1 MTAPSSV
8 KRKTNAKAPRESTR
22 ALARALLGRGLGFR
36 DCPGETIDAMTQA
49 GQFRVLAKGES
60 LARRGAPY
68 GMLCLVVEGSLEA
81 SVVRSDGHRHLI
93 SFLQPGDLAGIIGLL
108 DGMGHVHD
116 LTAQTANTTVLQ
128 FPSDVVME
136 LRRNDPSLVRAFELQ
151 LASRNRLL
159 YERLAA
165 DPSVPLETRLIRLL
179 HTLVRLYG
187 LTREDG
193 VLLDMKIAQADL
205 ADWLGVSRQR
215 INFVIQQMQATGLIR
230 LRYSRITVADPAEL
244 ARRAQV

>member
-1 MTAPSSV
+1 MAAPSSV
-8 KRKTNAKAPRESTR
+8 KPKTNANAPRESPR
-22 ALARALLGRGLGFR
+22 ALARALLGRALGFR
-36 DCPGETIDAMTQA
+36 DCPAETLDAMTQA

-68 GMLCLVVEGSLEA
+68 STLCLVVEGSLEA
-81 SVVRSDGHRHLI
+81 SVVRSDGRRHLT

-116 LTAQTANTTVLQ
+116 LNAQTANTTVLQ
-128 FPSDVVME
+128 FPGEAIME
-136 LRRNDPSLVRAFELQ
+136 LRRSDPSLVRAFELQ
-151 LASRNRLL
+151 LASRSRLL

-179 HTLVRLYG
+179 HSLVRLYG
-187 LTREDG
+187 LRRDDG
-193 VLLDMKIAQADL
+193 VLLDMKISQADL

-215 INFVIQQMQATGLIR
+215 INFVIKQLEATGLIR
-230 LRYSRITVADPAEL
+230 LRYARISVADPADL
-244 ARRAQV
+244 AQRAEI

>member
-1 MTAPSSV
+1 M
-8 KRKTNAKAPRESTR
+8 
-22 ALARALLGRGLGFR
+22 
-36 DCPGETIDAMTQA
+36 IQA

-68 GMLCLVVEGSLEA
+68 SMLCLVVEGSLEA
-81 SVVRSDGHRHLI
+81 SVVRSDGHRHLM
-93 SFLQPGDLAGIIGLL
+93 SFLQPGDMAGIIGLL

-116 LTAQTANTTVLQ
+116 LNAQTTNTTVLQ
-128 FPSDVVME
+128 FPGDVVME
-136 LRRNDPSLVRAFELQ
+136 LRRKDASLVRAFELQ

-187 LTREDG
+187 LPREDG
-193 VLLDMKIAQADL
+193 VLLDMKISQADL

-215 INFVIQQMQATGLIR
+215 INFVIQQLQTTGLIR
-230 LRYSRITVADPAEL
+230 LRYSRITVADSAEL
-244 ARRAQV
+244 ARRAQA